1 VENGSANNNALKYT
15 YLLNGKTA
23 LVTGGSR
30 GIGAAISKTL
40 ASRGSNVVV
49 NYAKNE
55 SAANNVVSEIKSLK
69 ENNNEFTGNA
79 VAIQANVTDSD
90 EVERMIHKTKDLFG
104 NIDILVNNAMVGRYF
119 LEPFLDLKW
128 DDFSEKYYDEMK
140 AAYEV
145 TRATL
150 PAMIK
155 NHYGRIVY
163 VATGSAKYPNP
174 QGAIAFGS
182 AKAALVAFA
191 KYIAQEYG
199 KMGITSNIVSPGLI
213 ETDQNKHFPLEI
225 KQQYASLTTIGRT
238 GKPED
243 VAKVV
248 AFLASD
254 DGEYITGAY
263 IPVDGGFVI
272 GGVG

>member
-1 VENGSANNNALKYT
+1 MLKMSAF
-15 YLLNGKTA
+15 
-23 LVTGGSR
+23 
-30 GIGAAISKTL
+30 
-40 ASRGSNVVV
+40 
-49 NYAKNE
+49 
-55 SAANNVVSEIKSLK
+55 NNVVSEIKSLK
-69 ENNNEFTGNA
+69 EKDNEFAGNA

-90 EVERMIHKTKDLFG
+90 EVEMMINKSKDHFG

-119 LEPFLDLKW
+119 LRPFLHLKW
-128 DDFSEKYYDEMK
+128 DDFSEKFYDEMK

-145 TRATL
+145 TKATL
-150 PAMIK
+150 PSMIE

-163 VATGSAKYPNP
+163 IATGSAKYPNP

-199 KMGITSNIVSPGLI
+199 RMGITSNIVSPGLI
-213 ETDQNKHFPLEI
+213 ETDQNKHIPLEL
-225 KQQYASLTTIGRT
+225 KQQYASLTAMGRT

-254 DGEYITGAY
+254 DGEYITGSY
-263 IPVDGGFVI
+263 IPVDGGLVI
-272 GGVG
+272 GGG

>member
-1 VENGSANNNALKYT
+1 MVSGSANNNLKPD
-15 YLLNGKTA
+15 YLLIGKTA

-40 ASRGSNVVV
+40 ASRGANVVV

-55 SAANNVVSEIKSLK
+55 SAVNNVVSEINSLK
-69 ENNNEFTGNA
+69 ENNEFTGNT

-90 EVERMIHKTKDLFG
+90 EVEQMINKSKDHFG

-119 LEPFLDLKW
+119 LKPFLDLKW
-128 DDFSEKYYDEMK
+128 DDFSEKFYDEMK

-145 TRATL
+145 TRVIL

-163 VATGSAKYPNP
+163 IATGSAKYPNP

-225 KQQYASLTTIGRT
+225 KQHYASLTTIGRT

-254 DGEYITGAY
+254 DGEYITGSY
-263 IPVDGGFVI
+263 IPVDGGLVI
-272 GGVG
+272 GG